1 MYRIGTP
8 LSTPRGL
15 YRHKGV
21 AFPDGMVLHASKE
34 RGQVVLEPLSV
45 FSEGRPIRADR
56 HTSRLPHDEILRRGY
71 GALGRPY
78 RPLTAN
84 CEHLVAEVLG
94 LEHGSPQLRTAFA
107 FGCLALGLGLAIRS
121 RAA

>member
-1 MYRIGTP
+1 
-8 LSTPRGL
+8 
-15 YRHKGV
+15 
-21 AFPDGMVLHASKE
+21 MVLHASKE